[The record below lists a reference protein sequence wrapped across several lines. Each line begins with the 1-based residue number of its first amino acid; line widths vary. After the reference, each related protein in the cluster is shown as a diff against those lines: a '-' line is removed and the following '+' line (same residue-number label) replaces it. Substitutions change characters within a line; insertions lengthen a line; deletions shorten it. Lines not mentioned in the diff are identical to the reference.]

1 VALFSMTLNDK
12 QSPPSSHGPFT
23 SPLDRYAH
31 LPEPT
36 RIFLENLRKDDI
48 QTLEGIIVS
57 YRRAGIAGWL
67 IKWLFVTA
75 FTVAGSVA
83 LFSQH
88 LATIFKFFTGG

>member
-1 VALFSMTLNDK
+1 MNALNDK
-12 QSPPSSHGPFT
+12 QQSPTTPFGPFEN
-23 SPLDRYAH
+23 PVDRYAH

-57 YRRAGIAGWL
+57 YRRAGVAGWL

-83 LFSQH
+83 LFAQH
-88 LATIFKFFTGG
+88 LSNIFKFITGG